1 MKKLCR
7 FFKKIDLKWLYAIF
21 LLIIIVILTSYFTS
35 IVRGIIEFKNEMQP
49 VEIEVLEIH
58 KDTETEKEEGL
69 VPVSLQLEF
78 LDQIFLIDAKLTS
91 SEVIYF
97 EKKNK
102 FDSKLSFLLF
112 QKNRLDN
119 LFLYINGRIVHE
131 IEIDFPMSQHLRQEW
146 NKRKDE
152 KL

>member
-21 LLIIIVILTSYFTS
+21 LLIIVAILISYFIP
-35 IVRGIIEFKNEMQP
+35 IVKGIMEFKNEMQP

-58 KDTETEKEEGL
+58 KGTEKEEGL
-69 VPVSLQLEF
+69 VPVSLQMEF

-152 KL
+152 K